1 MCAFASLTPLL
12 QSQQEKIDSIED
24 NINTAST
31 NVEEGT
37 KSLGKVCI
45 FECVCVCVCADDPMR
60 VRGVFGRW
68 GDRWH
73 FASQP
78 FHSVCPYWSA
88 QIRRKAAIKEIERRE
103 GWRREA
109 EGRESDRGWIRG
121 LKRGGLHVCVCVVQL
136 LRRGLNDCV
145 IVFFW
150 GFCC

>member
-78 FHSVCPYWSA
+78 FHSVCPY
-88 QIRRKAAIKEIERRE
+88 
-103 GWRREA
+103 
-109 EGRESDRGWIRG
+109 
-121 LKRGGLHVCVCVVQL
+121 
-136 LRRGLNDCV
+136 
-145 IVFFW
+145 
-150 GFCC
+150 